1 MSTVATVSSRGGV
14 ASTLRWLAVLLVV
27 ISGAATRATAQEPT
41 LPPAPR
47 DIAGSRKGILLTLP
61 DSGGFAINNQPIA
74 VKELESQLK
83 AIFDKR
89 PTKALLVS
97 YQPGSRSADLRMVMA
112 IAHRLGIRLYAA
124 V

>member
-1 MSTVATVSSRGGV
+1 MSTVATVSSRGGIG
-14 ASTLRWLAVLLVV
+14 STLRWLALLLVV
-27 ISGAATRATAQEPT
+27 TSGAATRAPAQDPT

-47 DIAGSRKGILLTLP
+47 DITASHRSILLILP

-74 VKELESQLK
+74 VKELESQLM

-89 PTKALLVS
+89 PTRALLVS